1 MSYLDELPRAVADLI
16 RSCTI
21 VEFGTV
27 SSAGVPIDTSMI
39 YFPSEGAQ
47 TLDVA
52 TGIGYPAK
60 AERVRKNPKV
70 GLLLEGCGPNEPV
83 VSIAG
88 MGAVRDTDLQANTQ
102 RYIVETGFQR
112 ISRVPWSIGQRA
124 VWYYCKIM
132 VEITPARIMWWDSHA
147 AMDQPPQVWR
157 APANTAYPPSDPEP
171 PGRVSAPV
179 QWEQPPWQEAY
190 RHATN
195 REALMMLHR
204 LPGVVTPEGI
214 KPSAPPPGHLTLCDD
229 EGFPLPIRAHDIELV
244 EGGLRM
250 RLPKVAPWRRS
261 GKATLT
267 YEGLETF
274 VGEVTDEGEATFLKV
289 ERILPFHPIMA
300 NPPSMWDP
308 SPDARA
314 GLMSRLRQETERR
327 GVPIPTIDPA
337 EPQPTHGGRLRMRRI
352 ERLLREGG
360 QPPFLDP
367 DMEPWDSGKA
377 YYAPL

>member
-1 MSYLDELPRAVADLI
+1 MSYLDALPPAVADLI

-27 SSAGVPIDTSMI
+27 SSASVPIDTSMI
-39 YFPSEGAQ
+39 YFPSEDAR

-83 VSIAG
+83 VAIAG
-88 MGAVRDTDLQANTQ
+88 MGAVRDTDLQANTH

-112 ISRVPWSIGQRA
+112 ISRVPWSIGQKA

-147 AMDQPPQVWR
+147 AMDQPPKVWK
-157 APANTAYPPSDPEP
+157 APADTVYPQSDPEP
-171 PGRVSAPV
+171 PGRTSAPV

-190 RHATN
+190 AHAMK

-214 KPSAPPPGHLTLCDD
+214 KPTAPPPGHLTLRDD
-229 EGFPLPIRAHDIELV
+229 EGFPLPIRAHDIELA

-250 RLPKVAPWRRS
+250 RLPKGAPWKRS

-274 VGEVTDEGEATFLKV
+274 VGEVTAEGDLTFLKV

-308 SPDARA
+308 NPEARA

-337 EPQPTHGGRLRMRRI
+337 EPQPTYGGRLRMRRI
-352 ERLLREGG
+352 ERLLREDG
-360 QPPFLDP
+360 QQPFLDA

-377 YYAPL
+377 YDAPP